1 MGKVLKLTD
10 RELAVMQVLW
20 DEGRAMTINEISE
33 ASSDAKLTVA
43 CVAQVIPRLMKKE
56 AIRIKD
62 FVTATTKYARIF
74 VPTLTREFYVKNE
87 MERLFGVTSKKRAF
101 GIMGVLHML
110 LDTDECEDEDLL
122 NELENY
128 IQEKRRKR
136 PDND

>member
-1 MGKVLKLTD
+1 MSKTLKLTD

-33 ASSDAKLTVA
+33 ASSDVKLTVA
-43 CVAQVIPRLMKKE
+43 CVAQVIPRLMKKD

-74 VPTLTREFYVKNE
+74 VPTLTRETYVKGE
-87 MERLFGVTSKKRAF
+87 MDRLIGSTSRKRAS

-110 LDTDECEDEDLL
+110 LDIDGDENEELL
-122 NELENY
+122 KELEHY
-128 IQEKRRKR
+128 IQEKRSKS
-136 PDND
+136 

>member
-1 MGKVLKLTD
+1 MSKTLKLTD

-33 ASSDAKLTVA
+33 ASSDVKLTVA
-43 CVAQVIPRLMKKE
+43 CVAQVIPRLMKKD

-74 VPTLTREFYVKNE
+74 VPTLTRETYVKGE
-87 MERLFGVTSKKRAF
+87 MDRLIGSTSRKRAS

-110 LDTDECEDEDLL
+110 LDIDGDENEELL
-122 NELENY
+122 KELEHY
-128 IQEKRRKR
+128 IQEKRRKS
-136 PDND
+136 